1 MKKILLTLGLIIT
14 TLVVNAQTF
23 SPEIVINGLRE
34 TRTESLKA
42 GTSWNTGVDV
52 SYPLTMTTPALQ
64 LTFTQLE
71 KSSDGNWRLTTPIYI
86 GYSYIF
92 SYARGVVHQDSSLTV
107 ENQFFFGGGVN
118 FGVMP
123 NEIGVLV
130 GSIPV
135 GAIVGYSRYGA
146 FGGID
151 VLSGKP
157 ILGISLNLLNVPI
170 LQKLTRFNIKK
181 D

>member
-1 MKKILLTLGLIIT
+1 MKKILLTLLLTVTAFISG
-14 TLVVNAQTF
+14 AQTF
-23 SPEIVINGLRE
+23 SPKIVTNGIKN
-34 TRTESLKA
+34 TYDGNLKS
-42 GTSWNTGVDV
+42 TNWNSGVDV
-52 SYPLTMTTPALQ
+52 SYPMTMTTPALQ

-71 KSSDGNWRLTTPIYI
+71 KSSDGNWRLTTPIYV

-92 SYARGVVHQDSSLTV
+92 SYARGVLHQDSSLTV
-107 ENQFFFGGGVN
+107 ENHFFFGGGFN

-123 NEIGVLV
+123 NENGVLV
-130 GSIPV
+130 GSLPV
-135 GAIVGYSRYGA
+135 GGIVGYSRYGA

-157 ILGISLNLLNVPI
+157 ILGVSVNIINVPI